1 MKNVQTRSVVI
12 GLAATIVLAVSPIAA
27 AQVPDGPL
35 LLHASFVTLTAAG
48 ASTNHVMEITIDKYS
63 SNNDKVELV
72 DAMIK
77 GGQDA
82 ALSRM
87 QRMVF
92 KGRMR
97 IPDWTGPDPNGYKA
111 GWQIRYIWREAMP
124 DGGTRVVLG
133 TDRPLKLEEALED
146 SRTVAFPFTF
156 VEIHFPKTGKGEGR
170 ANGSTRVV
178 FDKDKKSIQFAQ
190 FSAAP
195 FMLSDVTVEARK

>member
-1 MKNVQTRSVVI
+1 MVI
-12 GLAATIVLAVSPIAA
+12 GLAAAIVLTLSAIVR

-35 LLHASFVTLTAAG
+35 LLRASFVNLTAAG
-48 ASTNHVMEITIDKYS
+48 ASTKHVMEITIDKYS
-63 SNNDKVELV
+63 TSNDKVEMI
-72 DAMIK
+72 DAMVK

-82 ALSRM
+82 LLARM
-87 QRMVF
+87 QRMPF

-97 IPDWTGPDPNGYKA
+97 IPGWTGPDPNGYKV
-111 GWQIRYIWREAMP
+111 GWELRYIWREAMP

-133 TDRPLKLEEALED
+133 TDRPLKLAEALED
-146 SRTVAFPFTF
+146 ARTVGFPFTF

-178 FDKDKKSIQFAQ
+178 FDKDTKSIQFAQ

-195 FMLSDVTVEARK
+195 VMLTDVTVEAKK

>member
-1 MKNVQTRSVVI
+1 MRLMVI
-12 GLAATIVLAVSPIAA
+12 GLAAAIVLTVSVIVR

-35 LLHASFVTLTAAG
+35 LLRASFVNLTAAG

-63 SNNDKVELV
+63 TSNDKAEMI
-72 DAMIK
+72 DAMVK

-82 ALSRM
+82 LLTRM
-87 QRMVF
+87 QRMPF

-97 IPDWTGPDPNGYKA
+97 IPGWTGPDPNSYKV
-111 GWQIRYIWREAMP
+111 GWELRYIWREAMP

-133 TDRPLKLEEALED
+133 TDRPLKLAEALED
-146 SRTVAFPFTF
+146 ARTVGFPFTF

-178 FDKDKKSIQFAQ
+178 FDKDTKSIQFAQ

-195 FMLSDVTVEARK
+195 VMLTDVTVEAKK